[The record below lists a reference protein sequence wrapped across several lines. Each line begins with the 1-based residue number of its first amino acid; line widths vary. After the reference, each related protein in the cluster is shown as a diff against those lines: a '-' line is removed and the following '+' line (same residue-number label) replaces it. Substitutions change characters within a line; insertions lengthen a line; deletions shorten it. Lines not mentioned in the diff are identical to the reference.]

1 MGLASLPPALKII
14 IDVLSV
20 ITYIKLIFKIRRS
33 ISKNPQR
40 SYFPEPDLWEC
51 IIKKCRKIMVIIQC
65 NAKTCI
71 KRSNMIIHL
80 QVKHRLVSAK
90 V

>member
-40 SYFPEPDLWEC
+40 SYFPEPDL
-51 IIKKCRKIMVIIQC
+51 
-65 NAKTCI
+65 
-71 KRSNMIIHL
+71 
-80 QVKHRLVSAK
+80 
-90 V
+90 